1 MKKTIVFSVLTFI
14 LILSVIIFGIPFLVR
29 LATFLGEIKSSTKTV
44 EKEDTTPP
52 LPPKL
57 RPLPEATYKEKITIQ
72 GFAEPGSIV
81 KIFLNE
87 ELEKE
92 VVVETDG
99 SFTTEAISL
108 SLGKNKIKAK
118 AYDQAGN
125 ESKDSGIMIIYFDK
139 TPPELEVL
147 SPKDGASFSGEEKE
161 VEITGKTESGASLK
175 INGHLVILDNEGN
188 FSYPLN
194 LSEGENII
202 QIEAVDK
209 AENKTE
215 KEITVFYT
223 P

>member
-1 MKKTIVFSVLTFI
+1 M
-14 LILSVIIFGIPFLVR
+14 
-29 LATFLGEIKSSTKTV
+29 

-57 RPLPEATYKEKITIQ
+57 RPLPEATNKEKITLQ
-72 GFAEPGSIV
+72 GFAEPGATV

-87 ELEKE
+87 ELKKE
-92 VVVETDG
+92 VVIETDG

-125 ESKDSGIMIIYFDK
+125 ESKDSGIIIIDFDK

-147 SPKDGASFSGEEKE
+147 SPEDSASFSGEEKE
-161 VEITGKTESGASLK
+161 VEITGKTEAEAALK
-175 INGHLVILDNEGN
+175 INGHLIILNPEGN

-202 QIEAVDK
+202 QIEAIDK

-215 KEITVFYT
+215 KEITVFYA